1 MEELNPLLFAAD
13 AVAFVSPVYYYTVS
27 AQIKAAIDRF
37 YANDAALYKG
47 KKAVLIT
54 AMTDDTME
62 SAEGPNATFKGMFD
76 FLEWE
81 NSGILNAAAC
91 STAADLE
98 NTEYPKMA
106 YEMGKS
112 L

>member
-1 MEELNPLLFAAD
+1 M
-13 AVAFVSPVYYYTVS
+13 
-27 AQIKAAIDRF
+27 
-37 YANDAALYKG
+37 
-47 KKAVLIT
+47 LIT
-54 AMTDDTME
+54 AMADDTME

-81 NSGILNAAAC
+81 NGGILNAAAC